1 MTKNEE
7 IIQTAHRRYA
17 TKKFNPNKKINVKD
31 WNTIME
37 VARLAPSSMGLSPW
51 KILLI
56 DNAEIKQAI
65 YNDAWGAQKSLDGAS
80 HFVIIL
86 ARKHMTATNP
96 HVKHITEDVRGHEY
110 DPESAFSKKLT
121 DFQKHDFN
129 LNSDQALFDWASKQ
143 TYILLANMMTAA
155 AELDLDSCPIEGF
168 NRAKVEAT
176 LVDRGLFDPEK
187 WGISVMAGFGYRDQP
202 ITPKKRQPMAEIY
215 KVVK

>member
-1 MTKNEE
+1 MDKNEA
-7 IIQTAHRRYA
+7 IIKTAHRRYA
-17 TKKFNPNKKINVKD
+17 TKKFNPNKKISEAD

-56 DNAEIKQAI
+56 NNSEIKKSI
-65 YNDAWGAQKSLDGAS
+65 YNDAWGAQNSLDGAS
-80 HFVIIL
+80 HFVVIL

-96 HVKHITEDVRGHEY
+96 LVKHITEDVRGHKY
-110 DPESAFSKKLT
+110 DPNSAFSKKLT
-121 DFQKHDFN
+121 DFQKNDFD
-129 LNSDQALFDWASKQ
+129 LNTDQALFDWASKQ

-176 LVDRGLFDPEK
+176 LAEHGLFDSAK
-187 WGISVMAGFGYRDQP
+187 WGVSLMAGFGYRNQP

-215 KVVK
+215 QVIE